1 MNSIVWPELLN
12 NDKLGHQIIKDF
24 LKKATKKE
32 ILEKIWLTIKDSDP
46 EDPEEMASDI
56 LFIVEEALGKERCN
70 ELYFDLKQRRSPFHI
85 KVTINGQP
93 TSEPMYFTG
102 DDKFSTNM
110 NDAALFLS
118 AKDAVDK
125 YSEAMVKCKP
135 LFENLKFEVEE
146 YKNGQW
152 QSALHYRIDTS
163 DCCKE

>member
-1 MNSIVWPELLN
+1 MNSIVWPESVN
-12 NDKLGHQIIKDF
+12 NDKLSHQIIKDF
-24 LKKATKKE
+24 IKKATKKE

-46 EDPEEMASDI
+46 EDPEEMVSDI
-56 LFIVEEALGKERCN
+56 LFIVEEALGDERCN
-70 ELYFDLKQRRSPFHI
+70 ELYFDLKRRRSPFHI
-85 KVTINGQP
+85 KVTISGQA

-110 NDAALFLS
+110 NDAALFLR
-118 AKDAVDK
+118 AKDAVDR
-125 YSEAMVKCKP
+125 YSEAMAKCKP

-163 DCCKE
+163 GSCKE